1 MGVFKQQLVAVCCGV
16 LLLGPL
22 SIAAQVEAPPEE
34 GQRSPTTRL
43 ALGLSLVSEDER
55 DLAFDEEIHFD
66 SLYVR
71 LVARWGD
78 IERDE
83 GVHDWSSLDDDVDRL
98 HRAGARIVLA
108 LGGSHPDHVASGGFP
123 SLLDGDSVAAW
134 IRFVRSAVG
143 RFAGR
148 IESVEIWDGLQPD
161 AAGDDDR
168 VSADDYAFVLKR
180 SALAARAEAR
190 GLGHDVRVSQVPV
203 AASDLSWQ
211 RRLWDLD
218 VAAYIDILPLAVEAG
233 SIDEDVVEVL
243 TTMVSE
249 NLLHP
254 PAAEVRAYLTPAPGA
269 EPWSAAEDAVRALS
283 SGVPV
288 ALVRPGGSEGL
299 PREIAGW
306 VAGAHRLLAGDFAP
320 APLGRVSFENA
331 EGKPREDARA
341 LASFLTDENFTTL
354 VFYRLP
360 GPADDL
366 PSQRMIVETSFVR
379 NARLVDP
386 LTGEVLRVGAS
397 RLPDGA
403 RGRAIRV
410 AAGAYPKVI
419 QFERPTGSDGFV
431 VPPEEIATTRER
443 ELTAQEII
451 AFYQQVQKIQDDNLD
466 RWMARGRIDYH
477 FRFAQGGSTIDVSI
491 DTQYFWDRGGELE
504 WEELDYYINGN
515 KVPWKHFPKI
525 PLIQPEKVMTL
536 PLDLTLDK
544 AYGYKLLGREKVGGR
559 EAYILEFRPHDPTA
573 PGTLYRG
580 RVWIDTTE
588 FYRVKASLIQ
598 TELEAPVMSNEEID
612 RYSFENDDDGNE
624 FWLLGKIDGQQVW
637 STAGRNFVVRREVT
651 FLDYEVN
658 PSADRFEQRRRQAY
672 DSKNNMMRDT
682 AEGFRY
688 LDPGPDGTRVLKKP
702 AKSQWFAA
710 LGAFSS
716 GATGGVQPIG
726 GANYFNFDIAG
737 KNLQLNALIGGVVN
751 FVTLSKPDLAG
762 GKVSATGDLFASAL
776 YFSDKVFFED
786 EELIEERLDRRSQS
800 FDVRFGFQVA
810 EFVRIDLVG
819 GIQSWEYDHNDEG
832 QEAIDAYNVANA
844 PNQLLRFVLP
854 PNHLEGTA
862 AFRLEFNRRGYSLI
876 SRIGTTQRS
885 DWEEWGLFDEV
896 GGTFVVY
903 DPLTGRYDLAKP
915 PTLDDRYTRF
925 SVEAFKEWYF
935 EKFQKVRGE
944 VNLLGG
950 IDLDRFSKFQFN
962 LFGNARLSGFAGTGV
977 RFDEGV
983 IGRVGYSFNL
993 FEVLKLDLLGESGWI
1008 RDEVSF
1014 DGTRNFSGV
1023 GLTANFVGPWKTV
1036 YTVNY
1041 GYAVASDI
1049 PDLQG
1054 SQEFFLLILKLF

>member
-1 MGVFKQQLVAVCCGV
+1 
-16 LLLGPL
+16 
-22 SIAAQVEAPPEE
+22 
-34 GQRSPTTRL
+34 
-43 ALGLSLVSEDER
+43 
-55 DLAFDEEIHFD
+55 
-66 SLYVR
+66 
-71 LVARWGD
+71 
-78 IERDE
+78 
-83 GVHDWSSLDDDVDRL
+83 
-98 HRAGARIVLA
+98 
-108 LGGSHPDHVASGGFP
+108 
-123 SLLDGDSVAAW
+123 
-134 IRFVRSAVG
+134 
-143 RFAGR
+143 
-148 IESVEIWDGLQPD
+148 
-161 AAGDDDR
+161 
-168 VSADDYAFVLKR
+168 
-180 SALAARAEAR
+180 
-190 GLGHDVRVSQVPV
+190 
-203 AASDLSWQ
+203 
-211 RRLWDLD
+211 LWDLD

-233 SIDEDVVEVL
+233 TAEADVVEAL

-254 PAAEVRAYLTPAPGA
+254 PAAEIQAQLTLAPGA
-269 EPWSAAEDAVRALS
+269 EAWSAAEGAVRALA

-288 ALVRPGGSEGL
+288 ALVRPGGSGGR

-306 VAGAHRLLAGDFAP
+306 VAGAHRLLEGDFAP
-320 APLGRVSFENA
+320 APLGRVTFEDSEA
-331 EGKPREDARA
+331 KPREDGRA
-341 LASFLTDENFTTL
+341 LASFLADENFTTL
-354 VFYRLP
+354 IFYRLP

-366 PSQRMIVETSFVR
+366 PDQRMVVETSFVR

-386 LTGEVLRVGAS
+386 LTGEVLRVGA
-397 RLPDGA
+397 RPLPDGA
-403 RGRAIRV
+403 RGRALRV

-419 QFERPTGSDGFV
+419 LFDRPTGSEGFV
-431 VPPEEIATTRER
+431 VPPEAVETTRER
-443 ELTAQEII
+443 ELTAEEII

-491 DTQYFWDRGGELE
+491 DTQYFWERGGELE

-515 KVPWKHFPKI
+515 KVPWKRFPKI

-544 AYGYKLLGREKVGGR
+544 TYVYKLLGREKVGGR
-559 EAYILEFRPHDPTA
+559 QAYVLEFRPADSSA
-573 PGTLYRG
+573 PDALYRG

-588 FYRVKASLIQ
+588 FYRVKASLVQ
-598 TELEAPVMSNEEID
+598 TQLEAPVLSNEEID
-612 RYSFENDDDGNE
+612 RFSFESDDVGNE
-624 FWLLGKIDGQQVW
+624 FWLLGEIEGQQVW

-651 FLDYEVN
+651 FVEYDLN
-658 PSADRFEQRRRQAY
+658 PPADRFDERRQLAY

-716 GATGGVQPIG
+716 GATGGVQPFA

-762 GKVSATGDLFASAL
+762 GKVSATGDLFVSAL
-776 YFSDKVFFED
+776 YFSDNVYFED
-786 EELIEERLDRRSQS
+786 EELIEERVDRRSQA

-819 GIQSWEYDHNDEG
+819 GARYWQYDHNEEG
-832 QEAIDAYNVANA
+832 QEAINAYNAAVA
-844 PNQLLRFVLP
+844 PDQSLRFVLP
-854 PNHLEGTA
+854 TDHTQGSGE
-862 AFRLEFNRRGYSLI
+862 FRFEFNRRGYSLI
-876 SRIGTTQRS
+876 ARTRASVRS
-885 DWEEWGLFDEV
+885 EWDEWGLFDEV
-896 GGTFVVY
+896 GGDFVVY
-903 DPLTGRYDLAKP
+903 DPSTGQYDLAN
-915 PTLDDRYTRF
+915 PTTPTDRF
-925 SVEAFKEWYF
+925 AQWSVEAFKEWYF

-944 VNLLGG
+944 INFMGG
-950 IDLDRFSKFQFN
+950 RDLDRFSKYQFS
-962 LFGNARLSGFAGTGV
+962 LFGSDGLSGFAGTGV

-983 IGRVGYSFNL
+983 IGRFGYSFNL
-993 FEVLKLDLLGESGWI
+993 FEVLKLDLLGESAWI
-1008 RDEVSF
+1008 RDEVAF
-1014 DGTRNFSGV
+1014 EGTRNFSGL

-1054 SQEFFLLILKLF
+1054 SQEFFVLVLKLF